1 MEIKSSRK
9 RKFTIIVLISLAAL
23 IPRIAVSLNV
33 NATAWPDSWAYISIA
48 NSLASGHGYS
58 FETPAG
64 KNPEYRAPL
73 YPLFLATVFKFT
85 GNNIFFVQLFQSL
98 FGVITCL
105 LVYGVGRRLFNEE
118 AGLLAAILACVY
130 PFLVY
135 ISSILV
141 TEQLFVLFLLLS
153 IYLLIRGRE
162 HLRYVFIIA
171 AGISL
176 GLGALTRPSMLAVVP
191 FCGLYLFFRPGCNK
205 GRCLAAVALL
215 FVSTLLTISPWTIR
229 NYIKHGEF
237 ILISTAGGENFWLG
251 NNDMA
256 KGNDSTAQL
265 AGLPEEILSQL
276 SESSS
281 PKTVEKVYWRAG
293 IDWVIKNPERFLR
306 LYIEKLVNFWRIT
319 PDHITNIYRQKLI
332 RYGCAAI
339 LVPLY
344 LFSIMGIVYN
354 CHRYRD
360 HMILYFTLLSFPL
373 GLSLFVTSF
382 RFRIPLDPILLL
394 FTASFIC
401 RILSKERKLLPH
413 KFSSH
418 I

>member
-1 MEIKSSRK
+1 MDIKSSR
-9 RKFTIIVLISLAAL
+9 RAKFAIIILISLVSF

-33 NATAWPDSWAYISIA
+33 NGAAWPDSWAYISIA
-48 NSLASGHGYS
+48 NSLVSGHGYS
-58 FETPAG
+58 FESAVSKNAG
-64 KNPEYRAPL
+64 YRAPL

-85 GNNIFFVQLFQSL
+85 GDNIFFVQLFQSL

-105 LVYGVGRRLFNEE
+105 LVYGVGRRLFNDQT
-118 AGLLAAILACVY
+118 GLLAAILACVY

-153 IYLLIRGRE
+153 IYLLIRSRE
-162 HLRYVFIIA
+162 CLRYVFIIA

-176 GLGALTRPSMLAVVP
+176 GLGALTRPAMLAFVP
-191 FCGLYLFFRPGCNK
+191 FCGLYLFLRPGSNK
-205 GRCLAAVALL
+205 ARCLAAVALL
-215 FVSTLLTISPWTIR
+215 FISTLFTISPWTIR

-256 KGNDSTAQL
+256 KGNDSAAQS

-281 PKTVEKVYWRAG
+281 PKTAEEVYWRAG
-293 IDWVIKNPERFLR
+293 IDWVKKHPKRFLG
-306 LYIEKLVNFWRIT
+306 LYMEKLVNFWRIT
-319 PDHITNIYRQKLI
+319 PDHITNIYRQKWL
-332 RYGCAAI
+332 RYGCVAI

-344 LFSIMGIVYN
+344 FFSIIGMAGN
-354 CHRYRD
+354 RHRYRD
-360 HMILYFTLLSFPL
+360 HMILYFVLLSFPL

-382 RFRIPLDPILLL
+382 RFRIPLDPVLLL
-394 FTASFIC
+394 FTASA
-401 RILSKERKLLPH
+401 LLRGNRSRFTVEKP
-413 KFSSH
+413 
-418 I
+418 

>member
-1 MEIKSSRK
+1 MDIRSSIK
-9 RKFTIIVLISLAAL
+9 RKFLIIALISLAAL

-33 NATAWPDSWAYISIA
+33 NGAAWPDSWAYVSIA
-48 NSLASGHGYS
+48 NSLVSGHGYS
-58 FETPAG
+58 FESAVN
-64 KNPEYRAPL
+64 KNAEYRAPL
-73 YPLFLATVFKFT
+73 YPLFLSMVFKFT

-105 LVYGVGRRLFNEE
+105 LVYGVGRRLFNDKT
-118 AGLLAAILACVY
+118 GLLAAILACVY

-153 IYLLIRGRE
+153 IYFLIRGRDD
-162 HLRYVFIIA
+162 LRYVFILA

-176 GLGALTRPSMLAVVP
+176 GLGALTRPSVLAFVP
-191 FCGLYLFFRPGCNK
+191 FCGMYLFFRPVNNR
-205 GRCLAAVALL
+205 GRCLAAAALL
-215 FVSTLLTISPWTIR
+215 FLSTLLTISPWTIR

-237 ILISTAGGENFWLG
+237 ILISTAGGESFWLG

-256 KGNDSTAQL
+256 KGNDSAAQL

-281 PKTVEKVYWRAG
+281 PKTAEEVYWRAG
-293 IDWVIKNPERFLR
+293 IDWVEKHPKRFLE
-306 LYIEKLVNFWRIT
+306 LYMEKLINFWRIT
-319 PDHITNIYRQKLI
+319 PDHITNIYRQKWI

-344 LFSIMGIVYN
+344 LFSIIGMLGNRY
-354 CHRYRD
+354 RYRD
-360 HMILYFTLLSFPL
+360 HMILYFALLSFPL
-373 GLSLFVTSF
+373 GLSLFITSF
-382 RFRIPLDPILLL
+382 RFRIPLDPVLLL
-394 FTASFIC
+394 FAASALL
-401 RILSKERKLLPH
+401 RILPKNSR
-413 KFSSH
+413 FS
-418 I
+418 